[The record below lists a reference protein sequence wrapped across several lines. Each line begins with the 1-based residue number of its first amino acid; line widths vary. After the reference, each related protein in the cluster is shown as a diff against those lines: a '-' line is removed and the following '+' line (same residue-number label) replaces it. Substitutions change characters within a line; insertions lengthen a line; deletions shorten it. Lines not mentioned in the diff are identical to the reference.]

1 MVFIEEGGE
10 RYLHYTSLVEALTMG
25 PDDDRHMMVLTFS
38 CLGVMLLKA
47 RDRFFPNLKALLI
60 TPSAFGNFDAI
71 LPEIA
76 QPIQYL
82 TLMMLDDLSDVPA
95 LARLAELD
103 VKLVHLELNR
113 CKFDHALFKTY
124 LAPALK
130 AQKNLCILHVEL
142 LMGTVYDFFLV
153 LHCLPRLQELHLETE
168 KREDVGGKYSYSVSD
183 IRKLSPKRIK
193 SFHGLFQLKA
203 EMDTVV
209 RAASESNISFDYMEC
224 AVRWACRPYQI
235 EDLMDN
241 IARRH
246 SKIQKMTYCETDL
259 LAIPAVIPHLPPM
272 SEFRTTSSNISALFK
287 LSSLRELVL
296 TLFGTLVVT
305 PEFLDQLA
313 EGCSSLQ
320 ICHLSPEKRTPPNHP
335 GGGYWSLT
343 LMDVVKFVLRMPR
356 MTLLGVLFD
365 ARNPSSSSSEL
376 PALGSS
382 NSLELLHVGS
392 SAIDDAEY
400 VSSAFSQYF
409 PGLKIIGTHL
419 HPESSLP
426 PSTFQSEAEVELWE
440 RARRLLFKD
449 DKGWPWRNFSR
460 ANRSD
465 PIARTRNVQLVFG

>member
-10 RYLHYTSLVEALTMG
+10 RYLYYTSFVEALTMG
-25 PDDDRHMMVLTFS
+25 PDDDHHMMVLTFS
-38 CLGVMLLKA
+38 CIGVKILKA

-60 TPSAFGNFDAI
+60 TPSVFQNFDAI

-76 QPIQYL
+76 EPLQYL
-82 TLMMLDDLSDVPA
+82 TLMMQDDLTDVPA

-103 VKLVHLELNR
+103 VKLLHLELCR
-113 CKFDHALFKTY
+113 CKFDHSLFKTY

-130 AQKNLCILHVEL
+130 SQKNLCILHVEL
-142 LMGTVYDFFLV
+142 LMSTVHDFFLV
-153 LHCLPRLQELHLETE
+153 LHSLPRLQELHLETE

-193 SFHGLFQLKA
+193 SFHGLFQLKP
-203 EMDTVV
+203 EMDTVLRV
-209 RAASESNISFDYMEC
+209 ASESNISFDYMEC
-224 AVRWACRPYQI
+224 TVRWASRPHQI

-246 SKIQKMTYCETDL
+246 SKVQKVVYCETDL
-259 LAIPAVIPHLPPM
+259 MAIPAVIPHLPPM
-272 SEFRTTSSNISALFK
+272 SEFCTASSNISALFK

-296 TLFGTLVVT
+296 TLFGTLVIT
-305 PEFLDQLA
+305 PEFLEQLA
-313 EGCSSLQ
+313 DGCPSLQ
-320 ICHLSPEKRTPPNHP
+320 ICHLSPEKRILPDHP
-335 GGGYWSLT
+335 RGGYWSLT
-343 LMDVVKFVLRMPR
+343 LMDVVRFVLRMPR

-365 ARNPSSSSSEL
+365 ASKPSSSCSEL

-382 NSLELLHVGS
+382 NTLELLHVGS
-392 SAIDDAEY
+392 SAINDAEY

-426 PSTFQSEAEVELWE
+426 PSTFQSETEVELWE
-440 RARRLLFKD
+440 RVRRLLFKD
-449 DKGWPWRNFSR
+449 NKAWPWMNFSR

-465 PIARTRNVQLVFG
+465 PIARARNVQLVFE